1 MIVFW
6 VLVFVVGGVV
16 FAYFLKIRFS
26 GDKLGYIKLYTC
38 LIVNGFFVVS
48 YMDVIQYSQF
58 LFLGYRPDLVVSYPA
73 IEWVVFFG
81 ILAHAFALP
90 MKWKVRRWFLNDKT
104 EGD

>member
-6 VLVFVVGGVV
+6 VSVFVVGGVM
-16 FAYFLKIRFS
+16 FAYALKIRFS
-26 GDKLGYIKLYTC
+26 GDKLGCVKLYLC
-38 LIVNGFFVVS
+38 LVVNGFFVVS
-48 YMDVIQYSQF
+48 YMDIIQYDEF

-90 MKWKVRRWFLNDKT
+90 MKWKVKRWF
-104 EGD
+104 